1 MKSVELLHRGRRHA
15 VAVPQDAG
23 CRPHVRRAGR
33 VRGHRCAWTPHVAR
47 RRVALLPHHVPPP
60 FRAGVL
66 EPDLSGNRESS
77 GPRFF
82 RDEFFLFFAMDRRRG
97 YINKNERDEEGR
109 RGRISIDSNREG
121 NYD

>member
-23 CRPHVRRAGR
+23 CRPYVRRAGR
-33 VRGHRCAWTPHVAR
+33 VGGHRCAWTPHVAR

-82 RDEFFLFFAMDRRRG
+82 RDEFFLFLFSFLFFRRRR
-97 YINKNERDEEGR
+97 YKINENERAERDEEG
-109 RGRISIDSNREG
+109 
-121 NYD
+121 